1 VRLFSSF
8 GTKGLFIEIVSP
20 LYAVE
25 TAVPK
30 SVINLDKDFYIVLI
44 KQQRGRIKGE
54 IFFPFIMFLF
64 FFFFGFFFIEQV

>member
-1 VRLFSSF
+1 MATQYSVHVLANDFSGLLVFLESHCVRLWSSF

-30 SVINLDKDFYIVLI
+30 SVINLDKDF
-44 KQQRGRIKGE
+44 
-54 IFFPFIMFLF
+54 FM
-64 FFFFGFFFIEQV
+64 